1 MVGLEGPLQPQPCHS
16 MGAPQLRLSRA
27 PSMASDTSQMGH
39 PQLWAAAPGLHRLW
53 VKDFPTSDLSLSSFG
68 L

>member
-1 MVGLEGPLQPQPCHS
+1 
-16 MGAPQLRLSRA
+16 
-27 PSMASDTSQMGH
+27 MASDTSQMGH